1 MFSGPQTL
9 CCEEGPELNTGPEP
23 WREQALQTFAE
34 IGAILDDVL
43 AGMTAAGYP
52 EKDRFAVRLALD
64 EALANGIKHGN
75 QHDPGKWVWLRYLV
89 TPEAVLA
96 EVEDQGPGFNPEA
109 VPDPL
114 ARENL
119 ERFSGRGLFL
129 MRSYMTWVRHNE
141 RGNCITLC
149 KYRSRA
155 A

>member
-1 MFSGPQTL
+1 MLSTPQTPRRQ
-9 CCEEGPELNTGPEP
+9 EGSGLNPCREP

-43 AGMTAAGYP
+43 AAMTAAGYP
-52 EKDRFAVRLALD
+52 EKDQFAVRLALD

-75 QHDPGKWVWLRYLV
+75 RHDPGKWVWLRYRV
-89 TPEAVLA
+89 TAEAVLA
-96 EVEDQGPGFNPEA
+96 EVEDQGPGFNPGT
-109 VPDPL
+109 VPNPL
-114 ARENL
+114 APENL

-129 MRSYMTWVRHNE
+129 MRAYMTWVRHNE

-149 KYRSRA
+149 KDRSA